1 MRVLV
6 DTHVLL
12 WWLHDASR
20 LRPTTRAL
28 FAEPA
33 NELLWS
39 AASTWELAIK
49 VQLGKLRLDQPVH
62 TFVMG
67 VMATQS
73 LTSLPV
79 HHAHAARI
87 AELPAL
93 HRDPFDRLLVA
104 QAAVEGVPFV
114 TADAQLGA
122 YGIECLPA

>member
-1 MRVLV
+1 MRVLL

-12 WWLHDASR
+12 CWLHDATR
-20 LRPTTRAL
+20 LRPATRAL

-39 AASTWELAIK
+39 AASTWELAVK

-62 TFVMG
+62 TFVTG

-73 LTSLPV
+73 LTALPV

-114 TADAQLGA
+114 TADAQLAA